1 MLCPV
6 VIPCPVLCPVAIPCP
21 VPHALLLYLF
31 LPLRESQNVHMLR
44 QTCQFDV
51 LERPEAGDKL
61 HKKSKISVIYN
72 NGIYVGTETC
82 WRKYDNTCGTRQWRS
97 KYWDGGHAHGSA
109 DGMLGMLSVLRS
121 SLSSRDERASSS
133 VATTQTIFTVG
144 FVLKTG
150 VVSGADPMSNVSLM
164 LFPGRT
170 ELLTLVKPG
179 STAGRTH
186 SQ

>member
-1 MLCPV
+1 M
-6 VIPCPVLCPVAIPCP
+6 
-21 VPHALLLYLF
+21 PHALLLYLPCAPCPIVILF

-82 WRKYDNTCGTRQWRS
+82 WRKYDNTCGTWQRRS

-109 DGMLGMLSVLRS
+109 DGKLGMLSVLRS
-121 SLSSRDERASSS
+121 SLCSWDERASSSS